1 MRERLR
7 YSLVPFKYTERWG
20 RRGTNSLGHALIR
33 QVTIEI
39 GGQKIDQQ
47 YGMWLEI
54 WDENCPEKCFLK
66 ENASTMHKVAS
77 VGDLICVA

>member
-1 MRERLR
+1 M
-7 YSLVPFKYTERWG
+7 
-20 RRGTNSLGHALIR
+20 ALIR

-54 WDENCPEKCFLK
+54 WDIDIVPKSIFLK
-66 ENASTMHKVAS
+66 ENASIYDKAVFDAPHRCNAHLAQYVYAT
-77 VGDLICVA
+77 